1 MINIRYQRICITLED
16 VYVRFVYSLFNVQDR
31 ALNIMFDIV
40 LRLINHWLTWK
51 THNIMF
57 TVNHL
62 TEYSGN
68 YALVYSSCWS
78 ITEKCP
84 WLIKRETLD
93 GLTWNTCNVEKWES
107 QGQCRDLLD
116 AFSACM
122 WACIINHS

>member
-1 MINIRYQRICITLED
+1 MHNLHLMVFCCIWQKRQLFSLNECD
-16 VYVRFVYSLFNVQDR
+16 IKIDNQLLPKNMYDLLYSLFNVQDK

-62 TEYSGN
+62 IEYSGN
-68 YALVYSSCWS
+68 DALVFASCWA

-84 WLIKRETLD
+84 
-93 GLTWNTCNVEKWES
+93 
-107 QGQCRDLLD
+107 
-116 AFSACM
+116 
-122 WACIINHS
+122 